1 MPFVWTAGAILGSGM
16 GGYLAQPAKNFP
28 ETFPPEG
35 LFGKYPYLLPNLI
48 AAAYIAGTIVIGAIF
63 LKETNVVARVESLP
77 QREVSGAI
85 PDERTP
91 LRPRQSIEHASHG
104 YESQPGNPQPSL
116 LGTNMPLTAGTTV
129 DLRRMSTI
137 SVSTTGG
144 SFRHLVGSQQ
154 RRSSNAISD
163 DEDEELASPGSGT
176 ISGASPW
183 TREVKL
189 LIVQLI
195 LMAYYQMAYGG
206 LLPVF
211 FVDEPDHP
219 GLDFHGGLGYTV
231 RDVGVFLSVNG
242 VASLFIQAFIFAPFV
257 ANVGVWKSFVWLTIL
272 VPLTHAA
279 APFLTALS
287 GPPLVAGIY
296 VDLILNNFMLIVIY
310 PSLLILLKSATPSL
324 SMLGKVNGLAMAA
337 SSGARTVSPPLTG
350 FFYSK
355 LGSAGG
361 FWSIAV
367 VAALAGA
374 MIYPMTPPRDPD
386 SDEDVEA

>member
-163 DEDEELASPGSGT
+163 DEDEELASPGSGS

-211 FVDEPDHP
+211 FVDEPDRP

-310 PSLLILLKSATPSL
+310 PSLLILLKNATPSL

-386 SDEDVEA
+386 TDEDVGA